1 MLLLCP
7 RGLQQA
13 QHGVQA
19 VAAGV
24 LNQRITLGMAELEAQ
39 SKPGLAQLQRVHQ
52 VLAGDET
59 VGRLLGAVVAFVAA
73 PLQHLTREQAGVGL
87 QRHAAGVACVQ
98 AGQMHTRIQQ
108 LERQN
113 SAPRTAAPATRRP
126 SVAGSIE
133 APPAAAPDTDSA
145 EQRYQQAQQQYR
157 SGNYA
162 AAINLLR
169 HAESGGNGGDTARQ
183 SMYLLLQSHQRLA
196 NCESV
201 INIGNRYANR
211 FRSSAQAPE
220 ALYSVAQCQTRLQQ
234 RDIARDTWRRLIQIY
249 PDSAAAKRAYRQ
261 MNPR

>member
-1 MLLLCP
+1 MKTTALLSATLLLSACATLP
-7 RGLQQA
+7 APVPPQPAEPAKPSVPYPSLDMQA
-13 QHGVQA
+13 QIDSLGIQ
-19 VAAGV
+19 VAR
-24 LNQRITLGMAELEAQ
+24 LENQLE
-39 SKPGLAQLQRVHQ
+39 SL
-52 VLAGDET
+52 
-59 VGRLLGAVVAFVAA
+59 
-73 PLQHLTREQAGVGL
+73 
-87 QRHAAGVACVQ
+87 
-98 AGQMHTRIQQ
+98 HTRIQQ

-113 SAPRTAAPATRRP
+113 TAPRTAAPAPRRP
-126 SVAGSIE
+126 PVAGSVE
-133 APPAAAPDTDSA
+133 ALPAATPDTDSA

-162 AAINLLR
+162 AAITLLR

>member
-1 MLLLCP
+1 MKTAALLT
-7 RGLQQA
+7 
-13 QHGVQA
+13 
-19 VAAGV
+19 AA
-24 LNQRITLGMAELEAQ
+24 L
-39 SKPGLAQLQRVHQ
+39 
-52 VLAGDET
+52 
-59 VGRLLGAVVAFVAA
+59 LLGACATLPPPVHTEPAEPAKPAVPYPSLDMQAQIDSLGIQVAR
-73 PLQHLTREQAGVGL
+73 LENQLESL
-87 QRHAAGVACVQ
+87 N
-98 AGQMHTRIQQ
+98 TRIQQ
-108 LERQN
+108 LERQGA
-113 SAPRTAAPATRRP
+113 APRTAAAAPRRLP
-126 SVAGSIE
+126 PVAGSVE
-133 APPAAAPDTDSA
+133 TLPAATPDTDSA

-169 HAESGGNGGDTARQ
+169 QAESGGNGSDTARQ

-249 PDSAAAKRAYRQ
+249 PDSPAAKRAYRQ

>member
-1 MLLLCP
+1 MKTAALLTTALLLSACATLP
-7 RGLQQA
+7 APVPTQPAKPSVPYPSLDMQA
-13 QHGVQA
+13 QIDSLGIQ
-19 VAAGV
+19 VAR
-24 LNQRITLGMAELEAQ
+24 LENQLE
-39 SKPGLAQLQRVHQ
+39 SL
-52 VLAGDET
+52 
-59 VGRLLGAVVAFVAA
+59 
-73 PLQHLTREQAGVGL
+73 
-87 QRHAAGVACVQ
+87 
-98 AGQMHTRIQQ
+98 HTRIQQ
-108 LERQN
+108 LERQS
-113 SAPRTAAPATRRP
+113 SAPRAAAAAPRRP
-126 SVAGSIE
+126 PVAGSIE
-133 APPAAAPDTDSA
+133 ALPAATPDSA

-162 AAINLLR
+162 AAITLLR

-249 PDSAAAKRAYRQ
+249 PDSPAAKRAYRQ

>member
-1 MLLLCP
+1 MKTAALLTAALLLSACATLP
-7 RGLQQA
+7 A
-13 QHGVQA
+13 PMPAEPVEAAKPA
-19 VAAGV
+19 VPYPSLDMQTQIDSLGIQVAR
-24 LNQRITLGMAELEAQ
+24 LENQLE
-39 SKPGLAQLQRVHQ
+39 SL
-52 VLAGDET
+52 
-59 VGRLLGAVVAFVAA
+59 
-73 PLQHLTREQAGVGL
+73 
-87 QRHAAGVACVQ
+87 
-98 AGQMHTRIQQ
+98 HTRIQQ

-113 SAPRTAAPATRRP
+113 TALRTAAPATRRP

>member
-1 MLLLCP
+1 MKTAALLT
-7 RGLQQA
+7 
-13 QHGVQA
+13 
-19 VAAGV
+19 AA
-24 LNQRITLGMAELEAQ
+24 L
-39 SKPGLAQLQRVHQ
+39 
-52 VLAGDET
+52 
-59 VGRLLGAVVAFVAA
+59 LLGACATLPPPVHTEPAEPAKPAVPYPSLDMQAQIDSLGIQVAR
-73 PLQHLTREQAGVGL
+73 LEKQLESL
-87 QRHAAGVACVQ
+87 
-98 AGQMHTRIQQ
+98 HTRIQQ
-108 LERQN
+108 LERQS
-113 SAPRTAAPATRRP
+113 SAPRAAAAAPRRP
-126 SVAGSIE
+126 PVAGSIE
-133 APPAAAPDTDSA
+133 ALPAATPDSA

-162 AAINLLR
+162 AAITLLR

-249 PDSAAAKRAYRQ
+249 PDSPAAKRAYRQ